1 MEWIDVKQELHALE
15 IAAEMLRK
23 DVDALLVLVVR
34 IEDVAFAVDPEV
46 APADAAEMVELVL
59 PAAVQR
65 LKDRLG

>member
-1 MEWIDVKQELHALE
+1 
-15 IAAEMLRK
+15 MLRK

-46 APADAAEMVELVL
+46 APADAAELWWSWCCRL
-59 PAAVQR
+59 RKFCSR

>member
-34 IEDVAFAVDPEV
+34 IEDVAFAV